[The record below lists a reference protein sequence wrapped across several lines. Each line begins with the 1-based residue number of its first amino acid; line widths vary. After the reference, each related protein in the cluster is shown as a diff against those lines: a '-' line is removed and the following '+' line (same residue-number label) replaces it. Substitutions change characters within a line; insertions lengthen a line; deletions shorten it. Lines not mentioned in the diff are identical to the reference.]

1 MTTIEAGSSGDGV
14 RYLRKLGGV
23 VPAVDGAR
31 PVLAHTGSHFGRPG
45 DGVHLAGVAGAGG
58 VGSLQGPRGTLGHFL

>member
-23 VPAVDGAR
+23 VSAVDGAGAR
-31 PVLAHTGSHFGRPG
+31 VLPHRGPHLGRPG
-45 DGVHLAGVAGAGG
+45 DGVHLAGVAG
-58 VGSLQGPRGTLGHFL
+58 T